1 MVLNL
6 GCYWSSPRNRDTL
19 AGMLASRAC
28 QPENVG
34 SGATSERPSPQS
46 RRQSRRPGAASPL
59 GHLGYMVGGIQPAHP
74 APVFDEGHL
83 PKTMSVKKE
92 RLSERAHVLRDKR
105 GLVNRT
111 RRLRGQ
117 VDAIERALDG
127 EASCSDLLQRI
138 TAARGAINGLMAEV
152 LEEHVREYLIEPQEA
167 DGISREEAA
176 EELIE
181 IIHSYLT

>member
-1 MVLNL
+1 
-6 GCYWSSPRNRDTL
+6 
-19 AGMLASRAC
+19 
-28 QPENVG
+28 
-34 SGATSERPSPQS
+34 
-46 RRQSRRPGAASPL
+46 
-59 GHLGYMVGGIQPAHP
+59 
-74 APVFDEGHL
+74 
-83 PKTMSVKKE
+83 
-92 RLSERAHVLRDKR
+92 
-105 GLVNRT
+105 VNRV

-152 LEEHVREYLIEPQEA
+152 LEEHVREYLVSPDSEA
-167 DGISREEAA
+167 GSREMDAA

>member
-1 MVLNL
+1 MRGKVNPKGGEL
-6 GCYWSSPRNRDTL
+6 SSP
-19 AGMLASRAC
+19 
-28 QPENVG
+28 P
-34 SGATSERPSPQS
+34 
-46 RRQSRRPGAASPL
+46 
-59 GHLGYMVGGIQPAHP
+59 
-74 APVFDEGHL
+74 
-83 PKTMSVKKE
+83 
-92 RLSERAHVLRDKR
+92 HVLRDKR

-152 LEEHVREYLIEPQEA
+152 LEEHVREYLIDAEDA
-167 DGISREEAA
+167 VLRGGAA

>member
-1 MVLNL
+1 MGHHDNIAA
-6 GCYWSSPRNRDTL
+6 DK
-19 AGMLASRAC
+19 
-28 QPENVG
+28 
-34 SGATSERPSPQS
+34 RP
-46 RRQSRRPGAASPL
+46 
-59 GHLGYMVGGIQPAHP
+59 
-74 APVFDEGHL
+74 
-83 PKTMSVKKE
+83 
-92 RLSERAHVLRDKR
+92 LRDKR
-105 GLVNRT
+105 GLINRA

-152 LEEHVREYLIEPQEA
+152 LEEHVREYLIDAEDA
-167 DGISREEAA
+167 VSRGGAA

>member
-1 MVLNL
+1 MV
-6 GCYWSSPRNRDTL
+6 GP
-19 AGMLASRAC
+19 AASGLSDKKED
-28 QPENVG
+28 PV
-34 SGATSERPSPQS
+34 SGPNYESERHPVRGMKGKMNPKSGQVSS
-46 RRQSRRPGAASPL
+46 RP
-59 GHLGYMVGGIQPAHP
+59 
-74 APVFDEGHL
+74 
-83 PKTMSVKKE
+83 
-92 RLSERAHVLRDKR
+92 HVLRDKR

-152 LEEHVREYLIEPQEA
+152 LEEHVREYLIEDGGPEA
-167 DGISREEAA
+167 VSREEAA

>member
-1 MVLNL
+1 M
-6 GCYWSSPRNRDTL
+6 R
-19 AGMLASRAC
+19 GMKGKINSK
-28 QPENVG
+28 
-34 SGATSERPSPQS
+34 SGEPSGRPP
-46 RRQSRRPGAASPL
+46 
-59 GHLGYMVGGIQPAHP
+59 
-74 APVFDEGHL
+74 
-83 PKTMSVKKE
+83 
-92 RLSERAHVLRDKR
+92 HVLRDKR

-152 LEEHVREYLIEPQEA
+152 LEEHVREYLIDAE
-167 DGISREEAA
+167 GSVSREDAA

>member
-1 MVLNL
+1 MPHHN
-6 GCYWSSPRNRDTL
+6 
-19 AGMLASRAC
+19 
-28 QPENVG
+28 E
-34 SGATSERPSPQS
+34 ERSAP
-46 RRQSRRPGAASPL
+46 
-59 GHLGYMVGGIQPAHP
+59 HP
-74 APVFDEGHL
+74 
-83 PKTMSVKKE
+83 
-92 RLSERAHVLRDKR
+92 LRDKR
-105 GLVNRT
+105 GLVNRV

-152 LEEHVREYLIEPQEA
+152 LEEHVREYLLPPDSEA
-167 DGISREEAA
+167 GSRVVDAA